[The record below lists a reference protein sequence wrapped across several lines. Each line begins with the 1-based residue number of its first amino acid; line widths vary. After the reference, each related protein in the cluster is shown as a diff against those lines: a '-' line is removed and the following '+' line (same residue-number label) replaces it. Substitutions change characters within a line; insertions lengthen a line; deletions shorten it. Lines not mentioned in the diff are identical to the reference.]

1 MLMAGRGILLFLNM
15 MESQA
20 EASFVQPL
28 RNYIA
33 RKFNVSLEIGQR
45 ICYNYWILLMSMI

>member
-1 MLMAGRGILLFLNM
+1 MAGRGILLFLNM